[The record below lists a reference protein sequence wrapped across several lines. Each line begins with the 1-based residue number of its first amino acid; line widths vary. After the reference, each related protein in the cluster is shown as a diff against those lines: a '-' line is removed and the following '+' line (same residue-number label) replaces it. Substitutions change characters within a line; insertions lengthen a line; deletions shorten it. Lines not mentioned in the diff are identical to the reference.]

1 MLQYLNRIAVFKFI
15 TRCLS
20 NKLLSEQRVVYLICI
35 ETKNGTRKLS
45 KARRQAGESQ
55 SSSISKQNLDCSLSL
70 SLSLCCSSSPLAR
83 SINTQKHQLS
93 LACADCC
100 LKCFPMNSKCVLCSG
115 FASQNLRNPFRVC
128 VELLWLP
135 QLLGL
140 GTINERKAIRT
151 CRKFNSLLAT
161 YPVSTRAIYYHAPTP
176 PSPLCV

>member
-1 MLQYLNRIAVFKFI
+1 MP
-15 TRCLS
+15 
-20 NKLLSEQRVVYLICI
+20 
-35 ETKNGTRKLS
+35 
-45 KARRQAGESQ
+45 
-55 SSSISKQNLDCSLSL
+55 SLSL
-70 SLSLCCSSSPLAR
+70 SLLLSSLHLAR
-83 SINTQKHQLS
+83 SVNSQKHQLS

-115 FASQNLRNPFRVC
+115 FASQNLLNPFRVC

-161 YPVSTRAIYYHAPTP
+161 YPVSTRAIHCP
-176 PSPLCV
+176 PLPFPHLFALEVQLNILPYLIENALELVLQLGSQRSTVRLLDCSPAVGARLDSTRAFLMST

>member
-1 MLQYLNRIAVFKFI
+1 ML
-15 TRCLS
+15 
-20 NKLLSEQRVVYLICI
+20 LLS
-35 ETKNGTRKLS
+35 
-45 KARRQAGESQ
+45 
-55 SSSISKQNLDCSLSL
+55 SLR
-70 SLSLCCSSSPLAR
+70 LAR
-83 SINTQKHQLS
+83 SVNSQKHQLS

-115 FASQNLRNPFRVC
+115 FASHNLLNPFRVC

-161 YPVSTRAIYYHAPTP
+161 YPVSTRAIHCLP
-176 PSPLCV
+176 PPPPPLCAWGAAKYFAVLNWKCTWAGASVRLSALDCATARLLDCSPAVGARLDSTRAFLMST